1 MRDEGRWLR
10 AAALS
15 WFVTACASAPLA
27 QDQPA
32 AIVSPS
38 PESRAELLRVVREAL
53 HEAPLTLADDA
64 LTRESTL
71 IVERARPRGPDGTPL
86 QGRDRERPEH
96 FRLVV
101 SGARCILVHEGSG
114 RRTLLSSAHCAAL

>member
-1 MRDEGRWLR
+1 MRHQGRWLR

-15 WFVTACASAPLA
+15 SFATACASAPLA

-32 AIVSPS
+32 VLVTPTA
-38 PESRAELLRVVREAL
+38 ESRAELLRVVREAL

-71 IVERARPRGPDGTPL
+71 IVERTPARGPDGTPL
-86 QGRDRERPEH
+86 QGRDRGRPEH

-101 SGARCILVHEGSG
+101 NGASCVLVHEGSG
-114 RRTLLSSAHCAAL
+114 RRVALSSAHCKAR